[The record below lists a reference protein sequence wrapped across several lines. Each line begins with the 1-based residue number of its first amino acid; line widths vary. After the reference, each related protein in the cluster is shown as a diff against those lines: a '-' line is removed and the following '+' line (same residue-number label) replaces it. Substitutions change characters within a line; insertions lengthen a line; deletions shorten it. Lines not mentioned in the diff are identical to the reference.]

1 VKPNAHDQI
10 SRKGAKKY
18 GKTQRKIS
26 DYYRKKCFAARAI
39 GDRFS
44 RLPIIRI
51 NAARAARMAAKS
63 TRRDW
68 CFALL
73 MLCAVML
80 FALAPAKWF
89 HTKAQSSRPTLISED
104 SSTRGVAV
112 DSVTR
117 KHEPFSPLNEVS
129 LGADNHTRIML
140 FAMGIAKDAIPSEL
154 SASAEDGAHNLY
166 SLPVEYAGPVSDQEW
181 MTSIIVR
188 LSDAMTDVGD
198 VLVGITYQGVSSNR
212 VRVALGHVGGG
223 PPDDEGAIPTPGRI
237 VPPSQALTAG
247 TLTTGDVQTIIAQ
260 AVSAAASLNR
270 AVTVAVTDKEGN
282 VLGVFAM
289 TAAPATTQLRGG
301 GPGPTLVPNPITGF
315 VSTGLDGTIVPAKL
329 AAISKAGTAALF
341 STRGNAFTS
350 RTASFIIQEHFPP
363 GVDNRAGGPLYGVQ
377 FSSLPCSDIKIPGL
391 PLGLSGDSGS
401 APIYKNGEA
410 VGAVG
415 IEGDGVYTVDRD
427 PADFDQPFE
436 EVIAVSATRGFEA
449 PSVVRGDNILVDGIR
464 LAYLN
469 VTSAPAPPT
478 IAFGSLPGTID
489 PMFPIRSAQ
498 PSQFTAAVVGGIG
511 GEVDT
516 RFFPFLA
523 SPTVTANSLT
533 AADVNTIISHA
544 AQQANITRAA
554 IRQPLGSNARVTMAV
569 VDTNGVVLG
578 VFRQQDAPVFGF
590 DVSVQKARTAAFY
603 SSAGAGASLRAAGFG
618 AYVDRAAA
626 DGLQLNGAVAFTDR
640 AGGFLHRPFFPDGI
654 NNTAAGPFST
664 ELGNWSVF
672 NVGLQLDLIKANLQT
687 VLSGGAAPC
696 TSIPSL
702 PNGIQIFPGSMPLY
716 KNGVLVGAIGISGDG
731 VDQDDLIAAAG
742 GAGYAPP
749 AAIRSDQVFVR
760 GVRLPFLKFPR
771 SPNL

>member
-1 VKPNAHDQI
+1 V
-10 SRKGAKKY
+10 
-18 GKTQRKIS
+18 
-26 DYYRKKCFAARAI
+26 
-39 GDRFS
+39 
-44 RLPIIRI
+44 
-51 NAARAARMAAKS
+51 
-63 TRRDW
+63 
-68 CFALL
+68 
-73 MLCAVML
+73 
-80 FALAPAKWF
+80 
-89 HTKAQSSRPTLISED
+89 LISEQ

-117 KHEPFSPLNEVS
+117 KHEPFSPISES
-129 LGADNHTRIML
+129 ILGNDHRTRIML
-140 FAMGIAKDAIPSEL
+140 FAIGVANDAIPSEITV
-154 SASAEDGAHNLY
+154 SAEDGGHNLY
-166 SLPVEYAGPVSDQEW
+166 SLPVEFVGPVPEQDW

-188 LSDAMTDVGD
+188 LNDTMIDVGD
-198 VLVGITYQGVSSNR
+198 VLVGMTYHGVSSNR
-212 VRVALGHVGGG
+212 VRVAIGHVGGG
-223 PPDDEGAIPTPGRI
+223 PPDDEGAVPTPGSGGAPH
-237 VPPSQALTAG
+237 PPSPATAG
-247 TLTTGDVQTIIAQ
+247 TLTTGEVQTIIAQ

-289 TAAPATTQLRGG
+289 TGAPATTQLRGG
-301 GPGPTLVPNPITGF
+301 GPGPTLTPNPITGF
-315 VSTGLDGTIVPAKL
+315 VPTGLDGTIVPTKL
-329 AAISKAGTAALF
+329 AAISKAGTASLF
-341 STRGNAFTS
+341 STRGNAFTA

-391 PLGLSGDSGS
+391 PLGLSGDPGS

-410 VGAVG
+410 VGGVG
-415 IEGDGVYTVDRD
+415 IEGDGIYTVDRD
-427 PADFDQPFE
+427 PTDFDQPFE
-436 EVIAVSATRGFEA
+436 EVIALSATRGFEA
-449 PSVVRGDNILVDGIR
+449 PALVRGDNILVDGIR

-478 IAFGSLPGTID
+478 IAFGSLPGAVD

-498 PSQFTAAVVGGIG
+498 PSQFTPAVVGGIG

-516 RFFPFLA
+516 RFFPFLG

-544 AQQANITRAA
+544 AQQGNITRAA
-554 IRQPLGSNARVTMAV
+554 IRQPLGSNARVTIAV
-569 VDTNGVVLG
+569 VDQNGVVLG

-603 SSAGAGASLRAAGFG
+603 SGANAGALLRAAGFG
-618 AYVDRAAA
+618 SYVDRAAT
-626 DGLQLNGAVAFTDR
+626 DGLQLNGGVAFTDR
-640 AGGFLHRPFFPDGI
+640 AGGFLHRPLFPDGI
-654 NNTAAGPFST
+654 NNTNAGPFSR
-664 ELGNWSVF
+664 ELNEWSVF

-687 VLSGGAAPC
+687 VLSGGIAPC

-731 VDQDDLIAAAG
+731 VDQDDLIAAGG
-742 GAGYAPP
+742 GAGFAPP
-749 AAIRSDQVFVR
+749 VAIRSDQVFVR